1 MTRSR
6 HAGHRLIGEEAS
18 DMPQL
23 LVVED
28 DVAVGESLQLA
39 LKDLGHTVHRVCTGE
54 DGLEFVRRSR
64 SSVDAAIVDVM
75 LPGIDGFEVCR
86 RLSAAE
92 ALPIVLLTARSD
104 SVDVVVGLECGA
116 DDYVVKPVEPRV
128 LDARIK
134 AVLRRVSTPITT
146 PSPVTVI
153 GALTVDEGAMLV
165 TRAGVDMALTPTELR
180 LLIELLHHSGQAL
193 TRRSLL
199 ERVWDY
205 GYVGDSRLV
214 DACIQRLR
222 AKIEDDPANPSII
235 RTVRGVGYRL
245 VLP

>member
-1 MTRSR
+1 
-6 HAGHRLIGEEAS
+6 
-18 DMPQL
+18 
-23 LVVED
+23 
-28 DVAVGESLQLA
+28 
-39 LKDLGHTVHRVCTGE
+39 
-54 DGLEFVRRSR
+54 
-64 SSVDAAIVDVM
+64 
-75 LPGIDGFEVCR
+75 
-86 RLSAAE
+86 
-92 ALPIVLLTARSD
+92 
-104 SVDVVVGLECGA
+104 
-116 DDYVVKPVEPRV
+116 V

-146 PSPVTVI
+146 PPPVTVI

-180 LLIELLHHSGQAL
+180 LLIELLHHSGLAL

-222 AKIEDDPANPSII
+222 AKIEDDPANPTII